1 MNHLSLVLSKS
12 SIVLDYNEVE
22 NPIQCD
28 FSLSDVTFFKTKID
42 KVEETMEGGGINTY
56 YVIAKVIDELPEKAE
71 YETAKAEY
79 TECLNSIR
87 AKKKYLADT
96 DYVISKI
103 SERKILGEDIE
114 ALKEEYKEIL
124 DNRGSYRLEIGTL
137 ITKKDEAK
145 ATMARLLESAKER

>member
-1 MNHLSLVLSKS
+1 MNHLSLILSKS
-12 SIVLDYNEVE
+12 GVVLDYNEAE

-28 FSLSDVTFFKTKID
+28 FSLSDITFFKTKVD
-42 KVEETMEGGGINTY
+42 KVEEMMEGGGINTY
-56 YVIAKVIDELPEKAE
+56 YVIAKGGEELPEKVE

-79 TECLNSIR
+79 SECLNSIR
-87 AKKKYLADT
+87 TKKKYLVDT

-114 ALKEEYKEIL
+114 ELKNEYKEVL
-124 DNRGSYRLEIGTL
+124 DNRGAYRLDVGTL
-137 ITKKDEAK
+137 IAKKDEAK